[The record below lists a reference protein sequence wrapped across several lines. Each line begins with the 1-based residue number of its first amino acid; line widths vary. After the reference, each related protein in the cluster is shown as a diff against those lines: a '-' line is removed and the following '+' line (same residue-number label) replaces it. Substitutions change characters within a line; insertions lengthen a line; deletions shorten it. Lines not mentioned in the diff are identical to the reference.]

1 MLHPLGPAQVA
12 DVDQPVYAFF
22 NFDESS
28 EIGQVA
34 DPALN
39 NRTYWE
45 FLVQALPRVRL
56 QLLKA
61 QANAALAGIDVQH
74 HGFNLVANI
83 DQLRRML
90 HALRPRHFT
99 DVHQPFDSL
108 LQLDERTVV
117 GDADDPPAHMR
128 SNRITLG
135 RIHPRIG
142 RELLKAQRYTL
153 LLAIELENLHL
164 DLVAHLHQVA
174 RMRQAPPGHVG
185 DVQQAVNAA
194 EVNER
199 AVVGQVLHRAG
210 NNAVF
215 LQMLQGLVALLR
227 LLFFQQLLTRCHDVA
242 ALLVQLDDAD
252 FNVVALH
259 PVQVADGAQ
268 IDLRTGEKGA
278 CAEDINRQPPLDA
291 INNAGGYR
299 SLVVE
304 GLLNLVPCAQPLRLL
319 VREVDVAFFGVAGLA
334 HDGDLVTALHA
345 DVAFVI
351 MQFGYW
357 NYPL

>member
-34 DPALN
+34 DPALD
-39 NRTYWE
+39 NRTHWE
-45 FLVQALPRVRL
+45 FLVQTFPRVRL

-99 DVHQPFDSL
+99 DVHQPFDAL

-153 LLAIELENLHL
+153 LFAIELENLHL
-164 DLVAHLHQVA
+164 NLVAHLHEVA
-174 RMRQAPPGHVG
+174 RMGQASPGHIG

-194 EVNER
+194 EINER

-215 LQMLQGLVALLR
+215 LQMLAR
-227 LLFFQQLLTRCHDVA
+227 RHDVA
-242 ALLVQLDDAD
+242 ALLVQLDDANL
-252 FNVVALH
+252 NVVALH
-259 PVQVADGAQ
+259 PVQVADRAQ

-278 CAEDINRQPPLDA
+278 RAEDVNRQPPLDA
-291 INNAGGYR
+291 INDPGRYR
-299 SLVVE
+299 SLV
-304 GLLNLVPCAQPLRLL
+304 
-319 VREVDVAFFGVAGLA
+319 
-334 HDGDLVTALHA
+334 
-345 DVAFVI
+345 
-351 MQFGYW
+351 
-357 NYPL
+357 

>member
-1 MLHPLGPAQVA
+1 MLHPFGPAQVA

-34 DPALN
+34 DLALN
-39 NRTYWE
+39 NRAHGK
-45 FLVQALPRVRL
+45 FLVQTFPRVRL
-56 QLLKA
+56 QLLET
-61 QANAALAGIDVQH
+61 QANTALAGIDVQH

-108 LQLDERTVV
+108 LQLDKRAVV
-117 GDADDPPAHMR
+117 GHADDPPAHMR
-128 SNRITLG
+128 SNGITLG

-153 LLAIELENLHL
+153 LFAIELENLHL
-164 DLVAHLHQVA
+164 NLVAHLHEVA
-174 RMRQAPPGHVG
+174 RMGQASPGHIG

-194 EVNER
+194 EINER

-227 LLFFQQLLTRCHDVA
+227 LLFLQQLLARRHDVA
-242 ALLVQLDDAD
+242 ALLVQLDDAN

-268 IDLRTGEKGA
+268 IDLRAGEEGA
-278 CAEDINRQPPLDA
+278 RSQDVNRQPPLDA
-291 INNAGGYR
+291 INNAGRYR
-299 SLVVE
+299 SLVIE
-304 GLLNLVPCAQPLRLL
+304 GLLNLIPSAEALRFL
-319 VREVDVAFFGVAGLA
+319 VGEIDVSLFSVAGLA
-334 HDGDLVTALHA
+334 DDGDLVTALHA
-345 DVAFVI
+345 DVALVV
-351 MQFGYW
+351 MQFRDR
-357 NYPL
+357 NYAL

>member
-12 DVDQPVYAFF
+12 YVDQPVYAFF

-34 DPALN
+34 DPALD
-39 NRTYWE
+39 NRTHWE
-45 FLVQALPRVRL
+45 FLVQTFPRVRL

-99 DVHQPFDSL
+99 DVHQPFDAL
-108 LQLDERTVV
+108 LQLDERAIIR
-117 GDADDPPAHMR
+117 DADDAPAHMR
-128 SNRITLG
+128 SNRIALG

-142 RELLKAQRYTL
+142 RELLKAQRYAL
-153 LLAIELENLHL
+153 LLAIELENLNL
-164 DLVAHLHQVA
+164 DLVAHL
-174 RMRQAPPGHVG
+174 
-185 DVQQAVNAA
+185 QQAVNAA
-194 EVNER
+194 EINER
-199 AVVGQVLHRAG
+199 AVVGQVLHGTG
-210 NNAVF
+210 NDAVF
-215 LQMLQGLVALLR
+215 LQMLQGLVALLG
-227 LLFFQQLLTRCHDVA
+227 LLFFQQLLARRHDVA

-268 IDLRTGEKGA
+268 IDLRTGEEGA
-278 CAEDINRQPPLDA
+278 RSQDVNRQPPLDA
-291 INNAGGYR
+291 INNAGRYR
-299 SLVVE
+299 SLVIE
-304 GLLNLVPCAQPLRLL
+304 GLLNLIPSAEALRFL
-319 VREVDVAFFGVAGLA
+319 VGEIDVSLFSVAGLA
-334 HDGDLVTALHA
+334 DDGDLVTALHA
-345 DVAFVI
+345 DVALVV
-351 MQFGYW
+351 MQFRDR
-357 NYPL
+357 NYAL